1 MTLHLIS
8 SGEASG
14 QLETMLNRAA
24 TNQERELDGII
35 SALLAIMEPALIVL
49 MGLVVLAIV
58 VSMLLPLFELNQL
71 VG

>member
-1 MTLHLIS
+1 
-8 SGEASG
+8 
-14 QLETMLNRAA
+14 MLNRAA

-35 SALLAIMEPALIVL
+35 SALLAILEPALIVV

>member
-8 SGEASG
+8 SGETSG

-35 SALLAIMEPALIVL
+35 SALLAILEPALIVV